1 MDQSFLLYITLIVAG
16 LFLIGVEIFVPGGII
31 GSIGALSLI
40 AAMLVGFK
48 AFGPSGGLLSAFVI
62 ILLAGVGIALWIKF
76 FPRTAMGR
84 HLTLSRD
91 SRNFKAASPELKDLI
106 GKEGIAHSAL
116 HPGGIATIEG
126 HRVDVIAEGNWIEG
140 GRRVRVLNVEGSRV
154 VVREESE
161 PGSTA

>member
-1 MDQSFLLYITLIVAG
+1 MDQSILLYVILIVAG

-31 GSIGALSLI
+31 GSVGALSLV

-62 ILLAGVGIALWIKF
+62 ILLAGMGNALWIKL

-91 SRNFKAASPELKDLI
+91 SRNFKAAPPELKNLI
-106 GKEGIAHSAL
+106 GKEGVAHSAL

-126 HRVDVIAEGNWIEG
+126 HRVDVIAEGNWIES

-154 VVREESE
+154 VVREISE
-161 PGSTA
+161 PGTAS